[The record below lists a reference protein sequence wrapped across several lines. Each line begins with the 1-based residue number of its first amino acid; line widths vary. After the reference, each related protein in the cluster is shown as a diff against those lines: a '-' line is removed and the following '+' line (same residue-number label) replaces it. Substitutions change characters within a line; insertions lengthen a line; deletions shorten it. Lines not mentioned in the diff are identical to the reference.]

1 MLKDITLGQYF
12 PGETAIHRLDP
23 RMKIALTTIFIVV
36 LFIVNNLLSYL
47 VMGVALIVLIGI
59 SKIPLRVILKGLK
72 PIFVIVIITA
82 ILNIFYTSGDILWQW
97 YFLKITRE
105 GIYQGIFM
113 ALRIVYLI
121 IGTSMLLTY
130 TTSPIML
137 TDAVEL
143 IFNPLK
149 RFGFPAHELAMMM
162 TIALRFIPTLIEET
176 QKIINAQKAR
186 GADFES
192 GNILRRAKALI
203 PILVPLFVSAFKRA
217 DELAIAMECRCYQ
230 GGKNRTRLKTLKT
243 SGIDYVAL
251 AIMIVFSAG
260 MIVLNFI
267 QFDWI
272 SWKI

>member
-12 PGETAIHRLDP
+12 PGETVIHRLDP
-23 RMKIALTTIFIVV
+23 RIKIGLTTLFIIV
-36 LFIVNNLLSYL
+36 LFIANNLFSYIIMGAAL
-47 VMGVALIVLIGI
+47 VMLIGV
-59 SKIPLRVILKGLK
+59 SKIPLKVILKGLK

-82 ILNIFYTSGDILWQW
+82 ILNVIYTSGDILWQW
-97 YFLKITRE
+97 HFLKVTRE
-105 GIYQGIFM
+105 GIYQGVFM

-149 RFGFPAHELAMMM
+149 QFGFPAHELAMMM

-176 QKIINAQKAR
+176 EKIINAQKAR

-192 GNILRRAKALI
+192 GNILRRARALI

-217 DELAIAMECRCYQ
+217 DELAIAMESRCYQ

-243 SGIDYVAL
+243 SEIDYIAL
-251 AIMIVFSAG
+251 AIMTVFSAG
-260 MIVLNFI
+260 IIVFNF
-267 QFDWI
+267 F
-272 SWKI
+272 